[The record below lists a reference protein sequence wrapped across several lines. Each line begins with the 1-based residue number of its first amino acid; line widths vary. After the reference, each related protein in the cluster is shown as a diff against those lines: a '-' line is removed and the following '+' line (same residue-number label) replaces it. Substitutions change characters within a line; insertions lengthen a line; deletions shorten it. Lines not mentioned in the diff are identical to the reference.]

1 MICVPQG
8 GTPNL
13 SRNIRAIPTPGMYNA
28 PWYSGGF
35 GGGAKRDMPREV
47 FETLSP
53 AGQRVWCVPL
63 ADALVVLSWS
73 SLEIS
78 FG

>member
-1 MICVPQG
+1 MIRVPQG

-13 SRNIRAIPTPGMYNA
+13 SRNIRAIPTPGVYNA

-63 ADALVVLSWS
+63 AGALVVLSWS
-73 SLEIS
+73 S
-78 FG
+78 